1 MAIKPTQVKEL
12 RERTG
17 AGMMDCKRA
26 LEESDGDIDA
36 AVEHLRKAGQAKAD
50 KKASR
55 IAAEGKVVISRD
67 PGGARHAIV
76 EINSET
82 DFVAKDENFA
92 KFAELVGITA
102 ASEAPENLAGLM
114 ATEVDGETLEAL
126 RTALVAKVGENIAV
140 RRFELLDAGKTVGVY
155 SHMGKIGVLVELEG
169 GDESLA
175 KDLAMHVAAS
185 SPVYVDAADIPAA
198 DREKEREIFEAQ
210 AVAQGKPADI
220 AKKMVEGQLRKHFD
234 TVTLTGQPFVKD
246 PDQRVRDLLKAAGA
260 TVQRFIRFEVGEGIE
275 KKSEDFASEVM
286 AQASRS
292 S

>member
-1 MAIKPTQVKEL
+1 MAIKPVQVKEL

-36 AVEHLRKAGQAKAD
+36 AAEYLRKAGQAKAD

-55 IAAEGKVVISRD
+55 IAAEGKVVISED
-67 PGGARHAIV
+67 PSGARHAIV

-92 KFAELVGITA
+92 AFADLVGVTA
-102 ASEAPENLAGLM
+102 ATQAPADLTALM
-114 ATEVDGETLEAL
+114 AAEVDGESLEAL

-140 RRFELLDAGKTVGVY
+140 RRFELLDAGNNIGAY

-169 GDESLA
+169 GDDALA

-185 SPVYVDAADIPAA
+185 APAYVDAGDVPAA

-210 AVAQGKPADI
+210 ALAQGKPADI
-220 AKKMVEGQLRKHFD
+220 VKKMVEGQLRKHFD
-234 TVTLTGQPFVKD
+234 NMTLTGQPFVKD
-246 PDQRVRDLLKAAGA
+246 PDQRVRDLLKGAGA
-260 TVQRFIRFEVGEGIE
+260 TVRRFIRVEVGEGIE
-275 KKSEDFASEVM
+275 KKSEDLVGEVM
-286 AQASRS
+286 AQATRS

>member
-26 LEESDGDIDA
+26 LEQSQGDIDTA
-36 AVEHLRKAGQAKAD
+36 AELLRKAGQAKAD

-55 IAAEGKVVISRD
+55 IAAEGKIVISSD
-67 PGGARHAIV
+67 PSGTRHAIV

-92 KFAELVGITA
+92 AFVDIVGTTA
-102 ASEAPENLAGLM
+102 VAEAPLDVAGLM
-114 ATEVDGETLEAL
+114 AATVDGESLEEL

-140 RRFELLDAGKTVGVY
+140 RRFALLEGGKNVGTY
-155 SHMGKIGVLVELEG
+155 SHMGKIGVLVELDG
-169 GDESLA
+169 GDDTLA
-175 KDLAMHVAAS
+175 KDIAMHVAAS
-185 SPVYVDAADIPAA
+185 APAYVDVDDVPAA
-198 DREKEREIFEAQ
+198 DRAKEREIFEAQ
-210 AVAQGKPADI
+210 ALAQGKPANI
-220 AKKMVEGQLRKHFD
+220 VEKIVEGQLRKHFD
-234 TVTLTGQPFVKD
+234 NLTLTGQAFVKD

-275 KKSEDFASEVM
+275 KKADDFVGEVM